1 MKALFGILAFAFVCS
16 PAFAGKGFSAKH
28 QDLGFIYSGGAMTE
42 EIEIC
47 TADDAK
53 DDACL
58 TFKDAKPQ
66 PGDDQKQINRL
77 REVHGKCELSV
88 EFIEHSHGEEEL
100 HMFDIR
106 YRVVKVTKGACT
118 LPYLDKQSSVHGIYL

>member
-1 MKALFGILAFAFVCS
+1 MKALFSILAVSLLSA

-28 QDLGFIYSGGAMTE
+28 NSLDFVYSGGAMTE

-53 DDACL
+53 DSACL

-77 REVHGKCELSV
+77 REVRGKCELSV
-88 EFIEHSHGEEEL
+88 EFVEQNHGEDDL
-100 HMFDIR
+100 HMFELR

-118 LPYLDKQSSVHGIYL
+118 LPYFGNQRSVHGIYL